1 MHMKRA
7 PQKEHI
13 PLARLLEA
21 ASENMAANLKRR
33 LITHP
38 GELGTGREQIVR
50 EFLASHLPR
59 RFEVSTGF
67 AFDCTGSI
75 SKQLDIVIFDASVCP
90 RFEIPGGKFLF
101 PCEAVVAVGQVKSS
115 VTSRRQFRDA
125 VQNLISVRKLDRSA
139 NGTAFD
145 SHFQEQ
151 LDPSKNHLHQ
161 IFTFLF
167 ITGEAMNPD
176 SLGQTLLEDAFE
188 IQVEYL
194 PNLILALDRY
204 LITYCCDD
212 GVCPNPMHAR
222 GVAIQATDHP
232 ADAFLRFYLLL
243 GQALNVTRTASLP
256 YWQYLAEY
264 HQMPAK
270 VLFSSVET
278 PPPHLGR
285 WTEGI

>member
-1 MHMKRA
+1 MDEQPAGYHLSFSSR
-7 PQKEHI
+7 I
-13 PLARLLEA
+13 
-21 ASENMAANLKRR
+21 
-33 LITHP
+33 
-38 GELGTGREQIVR
+38 ELGGQET
-50 EFLASHLPR
+50 
-59 RFEVSTGF
+59 
-67 AFDCTGSI
+67 
-75 SKQLDIVIFDASVCP
+75 KQLPLLDFHCHESAENDGLVSAVCKQLY
-90 RFEIPGGKFLF
+90 RDTTLVF
-101 PCEAVVAVGQVKSS
+101 SS
-115 VTSRRQFRDA
+115 GESYHALGLDLLDEHGFRDFL
-125 VQNLISVRKLDRSA
+125 NLISVRKLDRSS

-145 SHFQEQ
+145 SHFQEH

-167 ITGEAMNPD
+167 ITGEAMDPD

-188 IQVEYL
+188 IPVEYL

-256 YWQYLAEY
+256 YWQYLAEH